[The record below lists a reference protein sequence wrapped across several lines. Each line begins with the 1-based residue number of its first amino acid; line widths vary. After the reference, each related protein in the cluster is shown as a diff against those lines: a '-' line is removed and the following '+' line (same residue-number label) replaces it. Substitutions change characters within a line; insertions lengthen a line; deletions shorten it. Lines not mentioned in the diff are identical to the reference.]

1 MGMPSED
8 PCVELQEAYEMAL
21 PQRLQ
26 RFFSTDEHRQYRGR
40 KAGRLPGFASDVTQ
54 PLRLEIDALCEAQG
68 LFAELNPGAPR
79 WGVVA
84 VLGDIEDGARFMVAD
99 LTQPALPVHFFD
111 YEEGLLPYAESFD
124 AFLGATLDADEP
136 TPVERLQAAYDAA
149 LAIHERGASSEY
161 AAVIAQLAAALAPV
175 AADPPV
181 GFDSFARYVGGGY
194 DLLGKL
200 ELRLGDAEG
209 AAASFRAGLEHKG
222 YRAGVSLLA
231 LHFEQGAL
239 DALVELGEHLRGYVP
254 FMLDEYVWEHTRRHL
269 ARAYVRLGD
278 EAKAVLVLHDLR
290 RAFAEQPAKL
300 EAVMGD
306 LRALAEGPH
315 GAIATRALRWFSPA
329 PHARTADDDQR
340 IEAAWALLPRGVQ
353 RAGKLKANI
362 EKKQPSVDELAQILR
377 ADELDLRSLKLS
389 DLSFLGAFD
398 RLRSLNLGGNGLSSL
413 RSLPRLE
420 ALETLEVAEN
430 ALETLEGI
438 EHAPRLVRIAC
449 EKNRLTTLAGIE
461 ALVDLREIDASEN
474 QLEDLAPLASLRE
487 LEKVRIHTN
496 QITDLTPLA
505 GCPRLESVT
514 CFSNPLETG
523 LVALAELRWLDD
535 LDDLV
540 DELSEEADEFW
551 ARRRAAGL
559 DVADD
564 APPSPAEMDAL
575 RSWWRTLPDGFAQPF
590 RRRVVGPTGEIKD
603 AALVEASRSDMLY
616 LGKKGITD
624 LEPIRRFEH
633 ARWVKLSENQLED
646 LEPLRALTRL
656 RTLYLDNARIVSLAP
671 LAACTLLE
679 ELHAA
684 HNRITSLAGLE
695 GASALRR
702 LDVTGNAVTNL
713 AVLADKM
720 ELRHGALGLN
730 AIESLAP
737 LSGLSKLRTLSI
749 QGNRI
754 TDLSPLATCTELEV
768 LICFANPGLR
778 GLMALAELPRLR
790 QVHTHCGVPDAE
802 LERFRAA
809 RPGIDLT

>member
-1 MGMPSED
+1 MPSED
-8 PCVELQEAYEMAL
+8 PCVDLQEAYEMAL
-21 PQRLQ
+21 PERLR

-54 PLRLEIDALCEAQG
+54 TLRVDVDALCEAQA
-68 LFAELNPGAPR
+68 LFAELNAGAPR

-124 AFLGATLDADEP
+124 AFLGATLDAEEP
-136 TPVERLQAAYDAA
+136 SPVERLQAAYEAA

-161 AAVIAQLAAALAPV
+161 PAVIAQLAAALTPV

-200 ELRLGDAEG
+200 ELKLGDAKS
-209 AAASFRAGLEHKG
+209 AAAAFRAGLEHRS
-222 YRAGVSLLA
+222 YRAGVSLLE
-231 LHFEQGAL
+231 LHFEQSAL

-254 FMLDEYVWEHTRRHL
+254 FMLDDYVWEHTRRLL

-278 EAKAVLVLHDLR
+278 EAKAVLALHDLR
-290 RAFAEQPAKL
+290 RAFAEQPEKL
-300 EAVMGD
+300 ETVVRE
-306 LRALAEGPH
+306 LRALSEGPH
-315 GAIATRALRWFSPA
+315 GAIATRAVRWLSPA
-329 PHARTADDDQR
+329 PRVRTPEDDAR
-340 IEAAWALLPRGVQ
+340 IEAAWALVPRGVQ
-353 RAGKLKANI
+353 RAAKLKANL

-377 ADELDLRSLKLS
+377 AEELDLRALKLS
-389 DLSFLGAFD
+389 DLSFLGAFN
-398 RLRSLNLGGNGLSSL
+398 RLRSVNLGRNGLSSL

-474 QLEDLAPLASLRE
+474 LLEDLTPLASLPE

-505 GCPRLESVT
+505 SCPRLENVT

-559 DVADD
+559 DVAED
-564 APPSPAEMDAL
+564 APPSPADMDAL
-575 RSWWRTLPDGFAQPF
+575 RGWWRALPDGFSQAL
-590 RRRVVGPTGEIKD
+590 RRRAVGPADEITD
-603 AALVEASRSDMLY
+603 AALLEVSRSDMLH
-616 LGKKGITD
+616 LGKKGIAD
-624 LEPIRRFEH
+624 LEPIRRFER
-633 ARWVKLSENQLED
+633 ATWVKLSENQLED

-656 RTLYLDNARIVSLAP
+656 RTLYVDDARVVSLAP
-671 LAACTLLE
+671 LAACSQLE
-679 ELHAA
+679 SLQAA
-684 HNRITSLAGLE
+684 RNRITSLAGLE
-695 GASALRR
+695 ASSALRK
-702 LDVTGNAVTNL
+702 LDVTGNAITSL
-713 AVLADKM
+713 AVLADKT
-720 ELRHGALGLN
+720 ELRHCALGLN

-754 TDLSPLATCTELEV
+754 TDLSPLATCAELEV